1 MIENPERKQND
12 ETMLK
17 MKVFYTPDKSGDIA
31 WVEKTVQDTAL
42 ENHKKTLIDLIAM
55 ISGVPNITDV

>member
-17 MKVFYTPDKSGDIA
+17 MKVFYTPDNSGDIA
-31 WVEKTVQDTAL
+31 WVEKVYKIQ
-42 ENHKKTLIDLIAM
+42 H
-55 ISGVPNITDV
+55 